1 MLQNASPCANPFLI
15 PGKSVDGP
23 AIEWNMN
30 DFPRSCPFVNKD
42 IGVFDKDPL
51 RKFDVNEGYP
61 KVNPSF
67 FSLRHT
73 SISWTT
79 LNSTSK
85 LVSRPQLRPQA
96 TIEVFLIQILSPRLY
111 SS

>member
-1 MLQNASPCANPFLI
+1 MDMLRARCAPHEFMCALHMRVGFVPRSQNASPCANPFLI

-42 IGVFDKDPL
+42 IGVFDKDSL

-73 SISWTT
+73 SI
-79 LNSTSK
+79 
-85 LVSRPQLRPQA
+85 
-96 TIEVFLIQILSPRLY
+96 
-111 SS
+111 